1 MSWSL
6 KGVKGI
12 NRGGRF
18 QMKKFFFFNRGGL
31 RLITASKIEQS
42 LRTYMN

>member
-12 NRGGRF
+12 NRGERF
-18 QMKKFFFFNRGGL
+18 QMKKFFFFK
-31 RLITASKIEQS
+31 SKGS
-42 LRTYMN
+42 